1 MFLKKDTAEYEYE
14 SIFHKPEDESIVQ
27 SQFEL
32 HHSIRQKF
40 HLVAVQPFRKGGMNG
55 FLVLIYD
62 FISPQVY
69 CCNAT
74 KATKAM
80 YMVVN
85 STSVYIK
92 PSILHDILRVFKLGE
107 VLCCSTCAY
116 CTFVRNIVKKRRS
129 H

>member
-1 MFLKKDTAEYEYE
+1 
-14 SIFHKPEDESIVQ
+14 
-27 SQFEL
+27 
-32 HHSIRQKF
+32 
-40 HLVAVQPFRKGGMNG
+40 MNG

-74 KATKAM
+74 KATISM

-85 STSVYIK
+85 STSVYIQ
-92 PSILHDILRVFKLGE
+92 PSILHEIPCVIKLGE
-107 VLCCSTCAY
+107 VLCDSILVLLALT
-116 CTFVRNIVKKRRS
+116 VRSLEMKKRRS